1 MLHWG
6 KYIVSFL
13 CYIPFDDFF
22 FLVPPSVS
30 KGKLVFFLLLLF
42 NHNYSKNG
50 SPSII
55 HVYTTMLLRAL
66 STNSVSSFIT
76 FLHNIVLWAISF
88 PKSVLFSLNTVFEN
102 AACQHAAAL
111 RPRRTA
117 TFVWIG
123 LHLETLG
130 CSKCGTPSIEDQ
142 NDLRKHQQY
151 SLLHT
156 YIFMDRKNEISKK
169 IYENWYRKKLN
180 VWKSQWKITKH
191 M

>member
-1 MLHWG
+1 MGEIHCQFFVLHPFWW
-6 KYIVSFL
+6 FL
-13 CYIPFDDFF
+13 L
-22 FLVPPSVS
+22 FLVPPSSVS
-30 KGKLVFFLLLLF
+30 TGKLVFFLLLLF

-88 PKSVLFSLNTVFEN
+88 PKSVLFPLSTAHYQTSFEN
-102 AACQHAAAL
+102 TACQHAAAL

-117 TFVWIG
+117 SFVWIG

-130 CSKCGTPSIEDQ
+130 CSKCGPLQLKTKMTFENI
-142 NDLRKHQQY
+142 NNT
-151 SLLHT
+151 T
-156 YIFMDRKNEISKK
+156 YFIHIFSWIGKMKCLKN
-169 IYENWYRKKLN
+169 L
-180 VWKSQWKITKH
+180 WKITKH

>member
-1 MLHWG
+1 MMMGLFG
-6 KYIVSFL
+6 KQCCIGGNTLSVFFVTSL
-13 CYIPFDDFF
+13 LMISFF
-22 FLVPPSVS
+22 FAFGPSPQS

-88 PKSVLFSLNTVFEN
+88 PKSVLFPLSTAHYQTSFEN
-102 AACQHAAAL
+102 TACQHAAAL

-117 TFVWIG
+117 SFV
-123 LHLETLG
+123 
-130 CSKCGTPSIEDQ
+130 
-142 NDLRKHQQY
+142 
-151 SLLHT
+151 
-156 YIFMDRKNEISKK
+156 
-169 IYENWYRKKLN
+169 
-180 VWKSQWKITKH
+180 
-191 M
+191 

>member
-1 MLHWG
+1 MGLFG
-6 KYIVSFL
+6 KQCCIGGNTLSVFCVTSLLMISFL
-13 CYIPFDDFF
+13 

-88 PKSVLFSLNTVFEN
+88 PKSALFPLSTAHFQTSFEN
-102 AACQHAAAL
+102 TACQHAAAL

-117 TFVWIG
+117 TFV
-123 LHLETLG
+123 
-130 CSKCGTPSIEDQ
+130 
-142 NDLRKHQQY
+142 
-151 SLLHT
+151 
-156 YIFMDRKNEISKK
+156 
-169 IYENWYRKKLN
+169 
-180 VWKSQWKITKH
+180 
-191 M
+191 

>member
-1 MLHWG
+1 MGEIHCQFFALHPFWW
-6 KYIVSFL
+6 FL
-13 CYIPFDDFF
+13 FF
-22 FLVPPSVS
+22 FLVPPSSVS

-88 PKSVLFSLNTVFEN
+88 PKSALFPLSTAHYQTSFEN
-102 AACQHAAAL
+102 TACQHAAAL

-117 TFVWIG
+117 SFVWIG

-130 CSKCGTPSIEDQ
+130 CSPFNWRPKWPSKTSTIQ
-142 NDLRKHQQY
+142 LT
-151 SLLHT
+151 S
-156 YIFMDRKNEISKK
+156 YIYF
-169 IYENWYRKKLN
+169 
-180 VWKSQWKITKH
+180 H
-191 M
+191 G

>member
-1 MLHWG
+1 MGEIHCQFFALHPFWW
-6 KYIVSFL
+6 FL
-13 CYIPFDDFF
+13 FF
-22 FLVPPSVS
+22 FLVPPSSVS

-117 TFVWIG
+117 SFVWIG

-156 YIFMDRKNEISKK
+156 HIFMDRKNEMSKK
-169 IYENWYRKKLN
+169 SMKNHQTY
-180 VWKSQWKITKH
+180 VST
-191 M
+191 

>member
-22 FLVPPSVS
+22 SFFWSLLQSL
-30 KGKLVFFLLLLF
+30 KGNWFFSFFCLLF

-88 PKSVLFSLNTVFEN
+88 PKSVLFPLSTAHYQTSFEN
-102 AACQHAAAL
+102 TACQHAAAL

-117 TFVWIG
+117 SFVWIG

-156 YIFMDRKNEISKK
+156 YIFMNRKNEMSKK
-169 IYENWYRKKLN
+169 SMKNHQTYI
-180 VWKSQWKITKH
+180 ST
-191 M
+191 

>member
-13 CYIPFDDFF
+13 RYIPFDDFF
-22 FLVPPSVS
+22 SFFLVPPSSVS

-88 PKSVLFSLNTVFEN
+88 PKSVLFPLSTAHYQTSFEN
-102 AACQHAAAL
+102 TACQHAVAL
-111 RPRRTA
+111 RQKKNCYFRLNWTSFRN
-117 TFVWIG
+117 FG
-123 LHLETLG
+123 L
-130 CSKCGTPSIEDQ
+130 Q
-142 NDLRKHQQY
+142 
-151 SLLHT
+151 
-156 YIFMDRKNEISKK
+156 
-169 IYENWYRKKLN
+169 
-180 VWKSQWKITKH
+180 
-191 M
+191 